1 MDTLTDTQL
10 RQIEQ
15 HRIRQIE
22 MLDAKIARR
31 RRKLLPTV
39 LLWCVQRK
47 ALLADLAYVRGR
59 LAPKGGM
66 RE

>member
-1 MDTLTDTQL
+1 MDALTDTQL

-22 MLDAKIARR
+22 MRDTKIARQ
-31 RRKLLPTV
+31 RRKLLPAV
-39 LLWCVQRK
+39 LLWAVQRK
-47 ALLADLAYVRGR
+47 SLLADLAYVRGR

-66 RE
+66 SE